1 MQRRQGCQAIL
12 MEFLGS
18 HVQVR
23 KRLNRGALRDLAGP
37 WTLGSAQFTCSSVV
51 FTHESQAYPNQ
62 VKVEAQADRT
72 L

>member
-1 MQRRQGCQAIL
+1 MQRRQGCEAIL

-37 WTLGSAQFTCSSVV
+37 MDPWLCTIYLQFGSI
-51 FTHESQAYPNQ
+51 HP
-62 VKVEAQADRT
+62 
-72 L
+72 